1 MTLNRLSP
9 TAARLAR
16 HSVLQAAVDTSARC
30 GDRDEYRGLFNRA
43 ANTSPT
49 IWAAQQAG
57 AQGFCAGCSA
67 RAACEELALRYGAVD
82 RSTDDLV
89 RGGRRGLDL
98 AVTREVRQPGRIA
111 AAVTADRLEAARQR
125 YTLTYGMKA
134 GPVTRR
140 GLRRTAVQ
148 RIGEVVMR
156 LAARGDAWN
165 IAVENADGID
175 ITDEFAFAAQEFAA
189 LPAAA

>member
-1 MTLNRLSP
+1 MTLRLSP

-16 HSVLQAAVDTSARC
+16 RPVLQAAVADGGRC
-30 GDRDEYRGLFNRA
+30 GQDRYRDLFDRNLGA
-43 ANTSPT
+43 PPSV
-49 IWAAQQAG
+49 WAAQQAG
-57 AQGFCAGCSA
+57 AQGFCAGCPA
-67 RAACEELALRYGAVD
+67 RPACEELALRYGPGD

-98 AVTREVRQPGRIA
+98 AITREVRQPGRIA

-125 YTLTYGMKA
+125 YTLTYTLET

-140 GLRRTAVQ
+140 GLKRTAVD
-148 RIGEVVMR
+148 RLGEVVMR
-156 LAARGDAWN
+156 LADRGAAWN
-165 IAVENADGID
+165 VAVHNADGDD
-175 ITDEFAFAAQEFAA
+175 ITDEFAFAAGDFAA